1 MACKSIAAIALAASI
16 YLLPTHVFAIGIGNG
31 GIPVYCDNCAVATQN
46 GALAIIQAMQASTKI
61 IQDSM
66 NYEMRVKELNAAQ
79 REAAIENTRAAI
91 DEDKKLGVNSL
102 PSDAC
107 GVYSTIGG
115 RVQAGAS
122 RSAVR
127 DDLARSTEA
136 QSRQSR
142 MLPTGE
148 PRKEYSVNQVLA
160 ELDEPTPE
168 ELAIDPRPLAV
179 QVASNDPIPE
189 DELERIKRLINL
201 ILIPYPVATPSDEQ
215 AEAIKANGTP
225 LQREQLAASLVMQR
239 RQEVAAYSMDL
250 LTEPNVQRIDSE
262 AMRTFIE
269 DNLSAEI
276 PEEWGDKISE
286 NQLRELLHK
295 YRVSSPKW
303 YLDVATAEDSISLE
317 RDQSMMLAEM
327 LSTFWD
333 IRQLLAQQLKQNTF
347 ESTREISQSGLQSR

>member
-1 MACKSIAAIALAASI
+1 MACKSLAATAMAFSV
-16 YLLPTHVFAIGIGNG
+16 YLLPTHTFAIGIGDG
-31 GIPVYCDNCAVATQN
+31 GIPVYCDNCATATQN
-46 GALAIIQAMQASTKI
+46 AALAITQTLQASTKI

-66 NYEMRVKELNAAQ
+66 NYAMRVQELNAAH

-107 GVYSTIGG
+107 GVYSSISG
-115 RVQAGAS
+115 RIQAAS
-122 RSAVR
+122 SRAAVR
-127 DDLARSTEA
+127 DDLARSTES

-142 MLPTGE
+142 KLPTGE

-179 QVASNDPIPE
+179 QIASNDPIPE
-189 DELERIKRLINL
+189 NWLDRIKRLINL
-201 ILIPYPVATPSDEQ
+201 LLIPYPVATPSDEQ
-215 AEAIKANGTP
+215 AEAIKNNGTP

-239 RQEVAAYSMDL
+239 RQEVAAYSMDM
-250 LTEPNVQRIDSE
+250 LTESNVQRIRS
-262 AMRTFIE
+262 APMRNFIE
-269 DNLSAEI
+269 NNLSAEI
-276 PEEWGDKISE
+276 PDDWGEKISE

-295 YRVSSPKW
+295 YRVSSPRW
-303 YLDVATAEDSISLE
+303 YRDVATAEDSIALV
-317 RDQSMMLAEM
+317 RDQSMMMAEM
-327 LSTFWD
+327 LSTLWD
-333 IRQLLAQQLKQNTF
+333 IRQLTAQQLKQTTF